1 MHARAADLIEMLGLS
16 PHPEGGWYR
25 EVYRSHDA
33 VTRDGIRRRALTSIY
48 YLLEA
53 GQVSRWHV
61 VALDEVWHFYEGDP
75 LALITWRPGAE
86 LAEVTALTPDLG
98 GAGEDHEELAAARTL
113 AAEIPSRGEVHFVD
127 LRRDEG
133 ELLVVACR
141 EQRYGLQHRDPWISH
156 WPRGYVVE

>member
-1 MHARAADLIEMLGLS
+1 VHARAADLIEMLGLS

-86 LAEVTALTPDLG
+86 LAEVTTLG
-98 GAGEDHEELAAARTL
+98 PPSESGDRPLAAVPRGVWQAARPTGAYAL
-113 AAEIPSRGEVHFVD
+113 VGCTVAPGFDFADFAFVD
-127 LRRDEG
+127 DLPEADDAFAGPLAPHANLR
-133 ELLVVACR
+133 
-141 EQRYGLQHRDPWISH
+141 
-156 WPRGYVVE
+156 